1 MDERLKKKIV
11 NLLHEKLQ
19 EYEPY
24 GYDDDR
30 EEKVYAESD
39 VLQALIDVCAD
50 VEQGLD

>member
-1 MDERLKKKIV
+1 MLTDKIV

-30 EEKVYAESD
+30 EEKIYAESD
-39 VLQALIDVCAD
+39 VLQALYDVFAD
-50 VEQGLD
+50 VEQDLD

>member
-1 MDERLKKKIV
+1 METDKIV
-11 NLLHEKLQ
+11 SLLHEKLQ

-39 VLQALIDVCAD
+39 VLQALYDVFAD
-50 VEQGLD
+50 IEQDLD